1 MISKYKENDTGDAQ
15 NHKNIK
21 SCLGFIKLPKLLRG
35 PGEGGGLHEN
45 FTEIDFLVVSYRRDQ
60 YLSDVF
66 GPMKNFFS

>member
-45 FTEIDFLVVSYRRDQ
+45 FTEIDFLVVSY
-60 YLSDVF
+60 
-66 GPMKNFFS
+66 